1 MLYTLPCAANVVATV
16 TLPVKSPDEAK
27 ALVATLTQLA
37 ASGALDSELRVSCQR
52 FSAKRSILSEP
63 FCCSSS

>member
-1 MLYTLPCAANVVATV
+1 MRSWCAANVMATV

-37 ASGALDSELRVSCQR
+37 ASGALDSELRVSYQPVYAEV
-52 FSAKRSILSEP
+52 SYW
-63 FCCSSS
+63 